1 MIVCIS
7 NPKKVDGDGII
18 DSKDRNPLK
27 YDITDYTLALVSRLA
42 YNNLE
47 NSIGKSLRR
56 TNIPRE
62 KIENLENWVVI
73 EANNSGKSD
82 NFWDIKKFFKDKG
95 EDFFDSGFGA
105 VCITNGS
112 DIIYALRGTD
122 FQFGTQVISDG
133 ATDVLAFLVDWN
145 NQLSFARDLYKSV
158 CSRYEKYTYFI
169 TGHSLGGR
177 LAQDVTLYSINEN
190 ISSIKS
196 LVKLPKH
203 TATFNALGYSKMAH
217 YINKKFISKYL
228 NNKELIELANS
239 IITNYYIIYDE
250 VGDLAGDSLLYKRY
264 GKNVGYKIGG
274 FLHLLIAYH
283 GLEYFID
290 REVISDDLKQK
301 ILN

>member
-1 MIVCIS
+1 ME
-7 NPKKVDGDGII
+7 
-18 DSKDRNPLK
+18 K
-27 YDITDYTLALVSRLA
+27 YV
-42 YNNLE
+42 
-47 NSIGKSLRR
+47 GKSLRR

-73 EANNSGKSD
+73 GANNSGKSD
-82 NFWDIKKFFKDKG
+82 NFWKTKKFIFDKAKDIA
-95 EDFFDSGFGA
+95 DFGFGF

-112 DIIYALRGTD
+112 DVIYALRGTD
-122 FQFGTQVISDG
+122 FQFGTQGISDVN
-133 ATDVLAFLVDWN
+133 TDILAGFYDINPQAYVANLVYMLICNIFPD
-145 NQLSFARDLYKSV
+145 K
-158 CSRYEKYTYFI
+158 TYFI

-190 ISSIKS
+190 ISSIKP

-239 IITNYYIIYDE
+239 IITNYYIKEDFVGNILGKSLIYE
-250 VGDLAGDSLLYKRY
+250 RY
-264 GKNVGYKIGG
+264 GNNIIYSFSEKIR
-274 FLHLLIAYH
+274 LLKYH
-283 GLEYFID
+283 GLEYFINI
-290 REVISDDLKQK
+290 EEISDDLKQK